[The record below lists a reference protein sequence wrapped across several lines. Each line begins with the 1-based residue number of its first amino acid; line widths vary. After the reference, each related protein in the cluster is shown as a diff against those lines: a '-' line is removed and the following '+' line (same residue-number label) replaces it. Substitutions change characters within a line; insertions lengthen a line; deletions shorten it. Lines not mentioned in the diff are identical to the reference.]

1 MHTRWRW
8 ISAFCTTP
16 SESCSRLATTSAA
29 TPSTTPT
36 TICSPRSR
44 GFGVPDLALKRGL
57 SKELVVAPYASL
69 LAMLVEP
76 RQSLKNLTTLEAEG
90 ALGPYGFRDAL
101 DYTRPSP
108 GSRKTVVCTF
118 MAHHIGM
125 SIVALD
131 NALNRQIWPR
141 RFHMDPLVRSAELV
155 LQERIPRRLTVQDVQ
170 GDDVARVP
178 SEMEKPAV
186 REIETPH
193 TPQPVVGI
201 LGNVPY

>member
-1 MHTRWRW
+1 MER
-8 ISAFCTTP
+8 
-16 SESCSRLATTSAA
+16 SE
-29 TPSTTPT
+29 
-36 TICSPRSR
+36 
-44 GFGVPDLALKRGL
+44 V
-57 SKELVVAPYASL
+57 LVIAPYATV

-76 RQSLKNLTTLEAEG
+76 RQALKNLTTLEAEG

-108 GSRKTVVCTF
+108 GSRKTIVATF

-125 SIVALD
+125 SIVALT

-155 LQERIPRRLTVQDVQ
+155 PQERIPRRLTMQDVQ

-193 TPQPVVGI
+193 TPQAVVS
-201 LGNVPY
+201 